1 MPWDPHRTAHWQ
13 PGDRITNALTGR
25 TEAISG
31 IRHRTDFDV
40 IRTTTGRNIIGEAVD
55 HWDLEMPA
63 LDFATNPSKEP
74 NLEKILEL
82 NVTNFK
88 RIKVVTIR
96 PDPDGHV
103 VRIAGN
109 NASGKSSIL
118 DAIQTALVG
127 TKAMPAVPVRV
138 GQDMAE
144 ITIDC
149 GDVLIRRRI
158 MPDGH
163 GTLKITTKD
172 GMSPA
177 KPQTW
182 LDERIGAIAF
192 DPLSFLEQDG
202 KAQAETIRR
211 LASCDVSDLD
221 AAHSRL
227 FDERAGLKR
236 DLKNAEGVRNSLPAV
251 ADGIPDAELT
261 PLGVLA
267 EIDKAQA
274 AEKRITALAAELDNT
289 RLSLGFHEDQQ
300 AQNEATIDE
309 ITRGEAEAID
319 EAEHRSAIA
328 VNAEKMRLETLDA
341 QTRDDVRVAEQ
352 QCDEV
357 IAELEARLVTL
368 RAKRATVGA
377 DLRAA
382 AEVTRAESKA
392 KIKRLEEQAVTDRQ
406 GYKAAA
412 QKKRQAILDRM
423 AAETEKA
430 AALREKAAKAE
441 EQRKAIVVTDV
452 YLLRQQLR
460 TIEQT
465 NTQVRLKA
473 RWAESDKQIA
483 DLQADVSGRTK
494 RLEEIAAERQARIAA
509 VKYPI
514 DGLGFSEEGLLT
526 FGGIPL
532 EQSSQA
538 EQIRVSMAIGLAQ
551 NPQLR
556 VVLLRSA
563 SLLDKNSLAVVCEEA
578 EKANAQVWIE
588 RCSID
593 GEDGEIVIEDGEV
606 AGSQENGNG

>member
-1 MPWDPHRTAHWQ
+1 MPWDPNRTAHWQ

-25 TEAISG
+25 TES
-31 IRHRTDFDV
+31 IRSIRRYGSYDA
-40 IRTTTGRNIIGEAVD
+40 IRTTDGRNIIGEAVD
-55 HWDLEMPA
+55 HWDLELPN
-63 LDFATNPSKEP
+63 LDFATTSKDTP
-74 NLEKILEL
+74 LDRIIEL
-82 NVTNFK
+82 VVSNFK
-88 RIKVVTIR
+88 RIKVATIR
-96 PDPDGHV
+96 PDPNGSI
-103 VRIAGN
+103 VRISGGN
-109 NASGKSSIL
+109 GEGKSSIL

-127 TKAMPAVPVRV
+127 PAAMPTVPVRV

-144 ITIDC
+144 INIDC
-149 GDVLIRRRI
+149 GDVQIRRRI

-182 LDERIGAIAF
+182 LNERIGAIAF
-192 DPLSFLEQDG
+192 DPLSFLDQDG

-221 AAHSRL
+221 AERQRV
-227 FDERAGLKR
+227 FDERAAVKR
-236 DLKNAEGVRNSLPAV
+236 DLKNAEGARNSLPAL
-251 ADGIPDAELT
+251 ADGVPDAELT

-274 AEKRITALAAELDNT
+274 AEKRITAIAAELDNI
-289 RLSLGFHEDQQ
+289 RLAIGFHEDQQ
-300 AQNEATIDE
+300 TRDEATIDE

-319 EAEHRSAIA
+319 EAEHRSAVAI
-328 VNAEKMRLETLDA
+328 NTEKMRLETLDA

-368 RAKRATVGA
+368 RAKRLAVGF

-406 GYKAAA
+406 AHKAAG
-412 QKKRQAILDRM
+412 QKKRQAVWDRM

-430 AALREKAAKAE
+430 AALREKAIKAE
-441 EQRKAIVVTDV
+441 EQRKGIVVMDV
-452 YLLRQQLR
+452 HELRQQLK

-465 NTQVRLKA
+465 NAQVRIKA
-473 RWAESDKQIA
+473 RWAESDKHIEA
-483 DLQADVSGRTK
+483 LQAEVSQRTE
-494 RLEEIAAERQARIAA
+494 RLEQIAAERQARIAA

-514 DGLGFSEEGLLT
+514 DGLGFNDDGLLT
-526 FGGIPL
+526 FGGLPL
-532 EQSSQA
+532 EQASQA

-551 NPQLR
+551 KPELR
-556 VVLLRSA
+556 VVLLRDA
-563 SLLDKNSLAVVCEEA
+563 SLLDAKSLAIVYAEA
-578 EKANAQVWIE
+578 ERLKAQIWVE
-588 RCSID
+588 RCD
-593 GEDGEIVIEDGEV
+593 VGGVEGEVIIEDGEV
-606 AGSQENGNG
+606 VGASS